1 MKINRRTFKTWNI
14 SLAVVERMH
23 EVCAYVCFTD
33 KGLQVEAKVNGE
45 WFTGRVTAVETGK
58 ESVRWKVKF
67 DYVPMNTPRDRW
79 YEFTYMAKYLLCNMV

>member
-1 MKINRRTFKTWNI
+1 MPIKVCTFLSICERTVDFQDLYLLCVYLCVLLFVYF
-14 SLAVVERMH
+14 S
-23 EVCAYVCFTD
+23 D
-33 KGLQVEAKVNGE
+33 KGLLVEAKVNGE

-79 YEFTYMAKYLLCNMV
+79 YSSTYFIT

>member
-1 MKINRRTFKTWNI
+1 M
-14 SLAVVERMH
+14 V
-23 EVCAYVCFTD
+23 D
-33 KGLQVEAKVNGE
+33 KGIQVEAKVNGE

-79 YEFTYMAKYLLCNMV
+79 YKHIQIN

>member
-1 MKINRRTFKTWNI
+1 M
-14 SLAVVERMH
+14 
-23 EVCAYVCFTD
+23 CFTD

-58 ESVRWKVKF
+58 DDVRWKVKF

-79 YEFTYMAKYLLCNMV
+79 YKLCAVQFCINSTVLFLFLPIYTMVTLRGSFL

>member
-1 MKINRRTFKTWNI
+1 MKPYLRKCRPASN
-14 SLAVVERMH
+14 L
-23 EVCAYVCFTD
+23 VCVFVGFAD

-79 YEFTYMAKYLLCNMV
+79 YELTYLTKKAYSTALYKCVLCLV

>member
-1 MKINRRTFKTWNI
+1 M
-14 SLAVVERMH
+14 
-23 EVCAYVCFTD
+23 
-33 KGLQVEAKVNGE
+33 NGE

-79 YEFTYMAKYLLCNMV
+79 YMHKHTQINRSVSISVLLWLQNVLHSKCLICVFVF

>member
-1 MKINRRTFKTWNI
+1 M
-14 SLAVVERMH
+14 VESSIRA
-23 EVCAYVCFTD
+23 CVCFTD

-79 YEFTYMAKYLLCNMV
+79 YGFTYMAAYACEDYEKLI